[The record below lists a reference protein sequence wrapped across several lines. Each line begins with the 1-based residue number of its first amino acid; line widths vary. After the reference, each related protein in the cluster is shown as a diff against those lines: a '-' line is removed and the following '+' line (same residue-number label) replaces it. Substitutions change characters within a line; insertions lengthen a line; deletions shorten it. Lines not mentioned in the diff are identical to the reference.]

1 MLFDV
6 QNDIQKLRDSVHG
19 SCSPLFNLAH
29 NEWLVHFL
37 EMRKASFIFSKAMVR
52 NLCFVILRLPF
63 ASHKPWRT
71 WITIADVAIWTL
83 SAAGVGIAVMLLIR
97 NRNLKGEDAKA

>member
-1 MLFDV
+1 MEFF
-6 QNDIQKLRDSVHG
+6 
-19 SCSPLFNLAH
+19 PLFNLAH

-37 EMRKASFIFSKAMVR
+37 GPQKAYFIFSKAMVR
-52 NLCFVILRLPF
+52 NLCFGISRLPF

-83 SAAGVGIAVMLLIR
+83 SAAGIGIAVWLLIR
-97 NRNLKGEDAKA
+97 NRKLKGEDAKA